1 MKHLFA
7 LILALIAVS
16 VMAQNTRRYEFRS
29 MVVTYK
35 LESSGMGT
43 TSSGTKTLKIDDY
56 GAKEAR
62 EEKSSSTTSLF
73 GKTTKEDKH
82 TLDLLAGDYGYSIDL
97 INREGTR
104 MNVTEMANAFRPAG
118 MAMAKDLEKYQGK
131 DGMKLF
137 VEDNGGTWHG
147 DETFL
152 GKSCQVFSLMGVKM
166 WMYKGLMLKSE
177 STAYGMEIRETAQS
191 VQENVSIPASAFA
204 LPDGITI
211 TDLDKMEGLEGILG
225 GLSEN
230 EDEQPA
236 EGSPPGLA
244 YDRFVKA
251 TTGLKI
257 PGYKYFMSDN
267 STTLYLTS
275 YVKTENDQVVIF
287 MENES
292 RFYEM
297 AGGGEG
303 MIVEE
308 NYTFDSH
315 DAVYIRITHEDDGTP
330 VDSRSLL
337 IRMPEHEAVL
347 YLITGA
353 PFPKSELENIIRQ
366 IRL

>member
-1 MKHLFA
+1 MKKAFT
-7 LILALIAVS
+7 LILAMMTISL
-16 VMAQNTRRYEFRS
+16 MAQNNQRYEFRS
-29 MVVTYK
+29 MIVTYS

-43 TSSGTKTLKIDDY
+43 TSAGTKTLKIDDF

-73 GKTTKEDKH
+73 GKTTREDKH
-82 TLDLLAGDYGYSIDL
+82 TLDLLEGDYGYSINL
-97 INREGTR
+97 ITREGTR
-104 MNVTEMANAFRPAG
+104 MNVTEMVNAFRPAG
-118 MAMAKDLEKYQGK
+118 MAMAKDFEKYQGK

-137 VEDNGGTWHG
+137 VEDNGGSWHG

-166 WMYKGLMLKSE
+166 WMYKGLILKSE
-177 STAYGMEIRETAQS
+177 STAYGMNIRETALS

-204 LPDGITI
+204 LPDGITL

-225 GLSEN
+225 GLAEN
-230 EDEQPA
+230 EDDQPT
-236 EGSPPGLA
+236 GGTPPGLA

-267 STTLYLTS
+267 GSTLYLTS
-275 YVKTENDQVVIF
+275 YVKSENDQVVIF

-308 NYTFDSH
+308 NYTFNSH

-353 PFPKSELENIIRQ
+353 PFPKSDLENIVKQ
-366 IRL
+366 IKL